1 MNLRASRYDNWNFS
15 NWNAKEKGIIKK
27 KKIRTFN
34 NCGTISKGETYT
46 IGIPEGEKKENEAK
60 EIFEIIMAKKRYYSM
75 DSESSENTNRINIKK
90 YTFWYIIVK
99 MQKVKANNSPLKQ
112 LEKSSTLPI
121 WNKN

>member
-1 MNLRASRYDNWNFS
+1 
-15 NWNAKEKGIIKK
+15 
-27 KKIRTFN
+27 
-34 NCGTISKGETYT
+34 
-46 IGIPEGEKKENEAK
+46 
-60 EIFEIIMAKKRYYSM
+60 MAKKRHYSM

-121 WNKN
+121 WNKNYNYIGHFVSNYASNKRVE